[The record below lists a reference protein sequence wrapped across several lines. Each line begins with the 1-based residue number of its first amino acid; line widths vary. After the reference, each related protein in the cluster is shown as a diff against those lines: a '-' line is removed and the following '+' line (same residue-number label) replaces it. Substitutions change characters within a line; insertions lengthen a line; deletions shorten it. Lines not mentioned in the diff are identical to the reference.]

1 MATATQKLPC
11 LVAAAVTICDLPAD
25 LLLKILVPC
34 GPIAT
39 AHVSMVLSVLVRA
52 EVDGRRLVD
61 AVAVALIR
69 TFSDELSCEHDARWP
84 WLYHAAR
91 LMGLLPNKPHPVWLL
106 STPNVPR
113 VPPSWFL
120 RSVFHQQA
128 AELGNGWPIDL
139 TVLRKMYAIFG
150 MPYTDP
156 AHSQPTWLSFEEG
169 ENNPVGWLDA
179 LHGDLAGTP
188 LARFL
193 TDLGQFLH
201 KLESQTL
208 DGQPY
213 AVPRHVSADVF
224 DAALSIHVSNE
235 KVLSHGLLEAEKELE
250 GEDDDSEDDDYE
262 PEEVEEVEE
271 EYYPDES
278 EDESEDPPRWCS
290 TEHGPGLFR
299 RLALAHGADPT
310 CCHGPCRCT
319 LVGPLDLYDRVLGWE
334 RDIRTGRLC
343 GRYWDDDL
351 RLARFLA
358 HPSPE
363 KLSYF
368 LDDGQPVP
376 VGLGT

>member
-1 MATATQKLPC
+1 MYQWSCPSWYEQRWT
-11 LVAAAVTICDLPAD
+11 
-25 LLLKILVPC
+25 
-34 GPIAT
+34 
-39 AHVSMVLSVLVRA
+39 
-52 EVDGRRLVD
+52 EWRLVD
-61 AVAVALIR
+61 AVAIALIC
-69 TFSDELSCEHDARWP
+69 TFSDELSCEYDARWP

-120 RSVFHQQA
+120 RLVFHQQA
-128 AELGNGWPIDL
+128 AEPGNGWPIDL
-139 TVLRKMYAIFG
+139 AVLRKMYAIFG

-169 ENNPVGWLDA
+169 KNYPVGWLDDR
-179 LHGDLAGTP
+179 GGNPP

-201 KLESQTL
+201 TLERQMFG
-208 DGQPY
+208 GQPD
-213 AVPRHVSADVF
+213 AVPRHVSPDVF
-224 DAALSIHVSNE
+224 DAALSIHFSNA
-235 KVLSHGLLEAEKELE
+235 KVLSPGLLEAEKELE

-271 EYYPDES
+271 EYYPDEN
-278 EDESEDPPRWCS
+278 EDESEDPPRWCP
-290 TEHGPGLFR
+290 TEDGPGLLE

-319 LVGPLDLYDRVLGWE
+319 LVGPLDVNDPERMWEYDR
-334 RDIRTGRLC
+334 RTGRPV
-343 GRYWDDDL
+343 GRYWHDDL

-376 VGLGT
+376 RS